1 MKLQDYVKQLNT
13 RYQAGISR
21 EHSYRGDLQSLLS
34 AILPD
39 VLVTNEPARIECGA
53 PDYILTQKDIPL
65 GYIEAKDIG
74 VDLKSKTLKE
84 QFDRYRASLNN
95 LIFTDYLDFHFYKD
109 GNFVTHIVVAQIQ
122 GGKIVALPEN
132 FDTFTQ
138 LIKNF
143 AATISQSIKS
153 PTKLAEM
160 MASRAKLM
168 ADVIEKSLNADDEQ
182 GAQSPLK
189 GQMLTFQN
197 VLIHDITNRTFA
209 DIYAQTIA
217 YGMFAARY
225 HDPTLPT
232 FSRQEAADL
241 IPKSNP
247 FLRRLFQDIAG
258 YDLDNRLVWIVD
270 ELVQIFLASDVAD
283 IMHNFG
289 TRTKQEDPV
298 IHFYE
303 TFLAAYDPALRKARG
318 VWYTPEPVVNFIVR
332 AVDEILKTEFGLSQ
346 GLADTSK
353 TVIKTKVVTKAT
365 ADRRSKTKEVEIEHE
380 VHKVQILDPATGTG
394 TFLAEVIKQIH
405 TRFEGQK
412 GIWSNYVENNLI
424 PRLNGF
430 ELLMASYAMAHLK
443 LDLLLTE
450 TGYKPTRDQRLRV
463 YLTNSLEESHPDA
476 GTLFSHYLSDEAN
489 AANQIKK
496 DAPVMVVLGNPPYRG
511 ISTNKSGWITNLIED
526 YKYVDGEHFG
536 ERKHWLNDD
545 YVKFIR
551 LAEYFIS
558 KNGEGVLAYINNH
571 SFLDNPTFRGMRW
584 HLLNTFDDIY
594 VIDLHG
600 NSTKKE
606 VSPNG
611 ELDQNVFDIKPGVS
625 INLFVKTGKKK
636 KGNLAQINHY
646 DVWGGRDKKYNLLL
660 NNGLRDIPF
669 KKIGCT
675 PPYYFFFEQGSLK
688 GVEEKFEKGFSIA
701 TLFPNCTMGF
711 ASAQDKLTIAFDKSS
726 LTKTLDDFINLDER
740 DIRTKYSLGSDS
752 RDWTVNSAK
761 ADIILN
767 QGVNHFK
774 EVSYRPFDERLTY
787 YTGTSRGFYASP
799 QKKIMSHLTRKDN
812 YAFCTCKANRDFS
825 HTYWIARNIISKS
838 VISSLDNNYVFP
850 LYLYPENSAQTS
862 FDQIPRTPNLNPTI
876 IQQFSQKIG
885 LSFTNEKEINAG
897 TFAPIDLLDYIY
909 AVLHSSTYRET
920 YKEFL
925 KIDFPRVPY
934 PKDAA
939 TFLALV
945 ALGTEL
951 RQVHLLESPKLEKY
965 LTQYPADGDNV
976 VGKIKYEN
984 GNVYINEAQYFANV
998 PPVAWEFY
1006 IGGYQPAQK
1015 WLKDRKGRELGFE
1028 DILHYQKII
1037 VALVETDRIMREID
1051 KIGVMG

>member
-1 MKLQDYVKQLNT
+1 MNLQDYVKQLHT
-13 RYQAGISR
+13 RYQTGISR
-21 EHSYRGDLQSLLS
+21 EHSYRGDLQTLLS

-39 VLVTNEPARIECGA
+39 VLVTNEPARIACGA
-53 PDYILTQKDIPL
+53 PDYILTRKDIPV

-74 VDLKSKTLKE
+74 VDLQSKTLKE

-109 GNFVTHIVVAQIQ
+109 GNFVTKIAIAQIQ
-122 GGKIVALPEN
+122 GGKIAPLPEN

-143 AATISQSIKS
+143 GATISQSIKS

-168 ADVIEKSLNADDEQ
+168 ADVIEKSLNADDEH
-182 GAQSPLK
+182 GTQSPLK

-197 VLIHDITNRTFA
+197 VLIHDITNRAFA

-232 FSRQEAADL
+232 FSRQEAATL

-258 YDLDNRLVWIVD
+258 YDLDDRLVWIVD
-270 ELVQIFLASDVAD
+270 ELVQIFLASDVAE

-303 TFLAAYDPALRKARG
+303 TFLAAYDPALRKKRG

-332 AVDEILKTEFGLSQ
+332 AVDDILKTEFGLSQ

-353 TVIKTKVVTKAT
+353 TTIKIKVVTKAT
-365 ADRRSKTKEVEIEHE
+365 ADKRSKIKEVDYEQQLHR
-380 VHKVQILDPATGTG
+380 VQILDPATGTG
-394 TFLAEVIKQIH
+394 TFLAEVVKQIYK
-405 TRFEGQK
+405 RFEGQQ

-450 TGYKPTRDQRLRV
+450 TGYKPTRDQRFRV
-463 YLTNSLEESHPDA
+463 FLTNSLEESHPEA
-476 GTLFSHYLSDEAN
+476 GTLFTHYLSDEAN
-489 AANQIKK
+489 AANTVKK
-496 DAPVMVVLGNPPYRG
+496 NAPVMVVLGNPPYSG
-511 ISTNKSGWITNLIED
+511 ESANKGEWIMNLMED
-526 YKYVDGEHFG
+526 YKKEPGGKKKLKE
-536 ERKHWLNDD
+536 KNPKWINDD
-545 YVKFIR
+545 YVKFLRYGQHFIEKNSEGI
-551 LAEYFIS
+551 LAFI
-558 KNGEGVLAYINNH
+558 NPHG
-571 SFLDNPTFRGMRW
+571 FLDNPTFRGMRW
-584 HLLNTFDDIY
+584 NLLKTYDKIY
-594 VIDLHG
+594 IIDLHG
-600 NSTKKE
+600 NSKKKE
-606 VSPNG
+606 TAPDGSP
-611 ELDQNVFDIKPGVS
+611 DVNVFDIMQGVS

-636 KGNLAQINHY
+636 ANELGKVFHF
-646 DVWGGRDKKYNLLL
+646 DVFGKREFKYNFLFENPLKDIPYNVVENTSPNYFFVPKNLGLQTVYEDGFAVVDLALL
-660 NNGLRDIPF
+660 NN
-669 KKIGCT
+669 
-675 PPYYFFFEQGSLK
+675 
-688 GVEEKFEKGFSIA
+688 
-701 TLFPNCTMGF
+701 MGIT
-711 ASAQDKLTIAFDKSS
+711 SGNDVDYVSFDKHE
-726 LTKTLDDFINLDER
+726 LLKKFGEEY
-740 DIRTKYSLGSDS
+740 IRE
-752 RDWTVNSAK
+752 
-761 ADIILN
+761 I
-767 QGVNHFK
+767 
-774 EVSYRPFDERLTY
+774 SYRPFDERYLYYDQNKLARARFSFMKHLIQPNIGLSLIRRSRSDNFVGCVLT
-787 YTGTSRGFYASP
+787 
-799 QKKIMSHLTRKDN
+799 K
-812 YAFCTCKANRDFS
+812 
-825 HTYWIARNIISKS
+825 NIVDKC
-838 VISSLDNNYVFP
+838 ISSTLDNANIFP
-850 LYLYPENSAQTS
+850 LYLYPETSAQTT
-862 FDQIPRTPNLNPTI
+862 FDQTTRTPNLNPAI
-876 IQQFSQKIG
+876 VQQIADTIG
-885 LSFTNEKEINAG
+885 LRFTNEKEADAG
-897 TFAPIDLLDYIY
+897 TFAPIDILDYIY
-909 AVLHSSTYRET
+909 AVLHSPTYRET

-934 PKDAA
+934 PKDAP
-939 TFLALV
+939 TFWALV
-945 ALGTEL
+945 ALGNEL
-951 RQVHLLESPKLEKY
+951 RQLHLLESPKVEKY

-998 PPVAWEFY
+998 PPVAWAFY

-1037 VALVETDRIMREID
+1037 VALVETDRIMKEIAE
-1051 KIGVMG
+1051 IAV